1 MGFPREQCVEAL
13 RAAFN
18 NVERAVEYLINGI
31 PANVLHRPP
40 PQQAQGQ
47 QGQAAEGSL
56 GPEQLRAIFNHP
68 QLASIRRVI
77 RQNPN
82 ALQPILVQL
91 AQSAPQIYN
100 VFPLLLS

>member
-1 MGFPREQCVEAL
+1 
-13 RAAFN
+13 
-18 NVERAVEYLINGI
+18 VEYLINGI
-31 PANVLHRPP
+31 PANVRHRPAP
-40 PQQAQGQ
+40 PSQQPAQGQ
-47 QGQAAEGSL
+47 GQGQAAEGGL

-82 ALQPILVQL
+82 ALQPILAQL

-100 VFPLLLS
+100 V